1 MWINLWLWIVDIFMS
16 MKVGILRLW
25 WICFWNVMLRVFC
38 YRVLLYF
45 VVWIREL
52 FLFFIVNFYLSVG
65 FVCVVLLGNEI
76 VLLMIILVFII
87 LRCIF
92 WKVVIR
98 SFFFSIWIF
107 VNFRIIGLWIM
118 RFLRMSWRFFVL
130 RFVVGLG
137 SGVGGSFVVGCRISE
152 GLY

>member
-1 MWINLWLWIVDIFMS
+1 
-16 MKVGILRLW
+16 
-25 WICFWNVMLRVFC
+25 MLRVFC

-92 WKVVIR
+92 
-98 SFFFSIWIF
+98 
-107 VNFRIIGLWIM
+107 
-118 RFLRMSWRFFVL
+118 
-130 RFVVGLG
+130 
-137 SGVGGSFVVGCRISE
+137 
-152 GLY
+152 